1 MSRLRQPP
9 SSLTGELAQWLQEL
23 TRSIN
28 NIPTI
33 SYFSGI
39 HPNLSG
45 ITGTGGHILINVG
58 SSTAS
63 RVFVNVGSVRLPNTN
78 SWNTIG

>member
-39 HPNLSG
+39 HPNTSK
-45 ITGTGGHILINVG
+45 ITGTAGHILINVG
-58 SSTAS
+58 SSSAS
-63 RVFVNVGSVRLPNTN
+63 RVFVNVGNVRTPNTN

>member
-9 SSLTGELAQWLQEL
+9 SSLTGELAQWLQEA

-39 HPNLSG
+39 HPTLSG
-45 ITGTGGHILINVG
+45 ITGTAGHILINVG
-58 SSTAS
+58 SSSAS
-63 RVFVNVGSVRLPNTN
+63 RMFLNVGGVKNPNTN